1 MELASTS
8 KAGRR
13 GRTALPSPRRPS
25 EKSLIAAIWKC
36 MLGSLVV
43 GGLFAV
49 NAASRGIR
57 LRGEVRSGAGVAL
70 AMLAIFL
77 GLGVV
82 LSILLVTRYAV
93 AERAERRRVMN
104 NAPTTGAASMD
115 RGHTRRSGFGWTH
128 ASARIASR
136 RRDAE
141 ANGVLVE
148 LDRPSAPR
156 GSMRM
161 SRRSRA

>member
-8 KAGRR
+8 RAGRR
-13 GRTALPSPRRPS
+13 GRTPLPSQRRPS

-36 MLGSLVV
+36 MLGALAV

-57 LRGEVRSGAGVAL
+57 LRGEVRSGAGAAL

-82 LSILLVTRYAV
+82 LSLLLVIRYAV
-93 AERAERRRVMN
+93 AERAARRRAKN
-104 NAPTTGAASMD
+104 NAPTTDVAASMD
-115 RGHTRRSGFGWTH
+115 RERIRRSGFGWTH
-128 ASARIASR
+128 ANARIASR
-136 RRDAE
+136 RRDAD
-141 ANGVLVE
+141 AQGVLVE
-148 LDRPSAPR
+148 LERYGAPR
-156 GSMRM
+156 GSIRM
-161 SRRSRA
+161 GRRS